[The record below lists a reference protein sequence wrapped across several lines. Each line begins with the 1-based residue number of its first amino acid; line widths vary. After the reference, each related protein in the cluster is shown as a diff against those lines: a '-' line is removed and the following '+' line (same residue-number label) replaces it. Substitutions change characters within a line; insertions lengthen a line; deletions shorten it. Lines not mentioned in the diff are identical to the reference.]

1 MARDLQA
8 KTESG
13 LYFAGEATS
22 ATDMQM
28 AHGAMET
35 GIAAAKELIA
45 DLLDTG
51 QLLNTYKQLRQ
62 YRIANPARQRIPT
75 SELTWFVKH
84 GDKAD
89 FCQAWVARDFQ
100 NCLAES
106 FSAVRPQRR
115 QPRSPRAAATAPTSA
130 RPAKKWRHTAPP
142 DAALSATALP
152 DDAKLASHLFHYLR
166 GTSKHRKYVAADT
179 NPKQV
184 TDQKRKAVMSALNQN
199 GKARRSSKVPS
210 LSTLIAA
217 FKKEKVSVLKAVAPP
232 KKVGQRF
239 FGAYWNCYA
248 RMYVNNA

>member
-1 MARDLQA
+1 MGNPGHSHGSLLYSFIDSGVSATLGSYSYIPHGGSLQMARDLQA

-45 DLLDTG
+45 DLFDTG

-89 FCQAWVARDFQ
+89 FCQAYSGKRQKTTRWLGTQVQITEKFRSGDLFGFRDF
-100 NCLAES
+100 C
-106 FSAVRPQRR
+106 V
-115 QPRSPRAAATAPTSA
+115 
-130 RPAKKWRHTAPP
+130 
-142 DAALSATALP
+142 
-152 DDAKLASHLFHYLR
+152 
-166 GTSKHRKYVAADT
+166 
-179 NPKQV
+179 
-184 TDQKRKAVMSALNQN
+184 
-199 GKARRSSKVPS
+199 
-210 LSTLIAA
+210 
-217 FKKEKVSVLKAVAPP
+217 
-232 KKVGQRF
+232 
-239 FGAYWNCYA
+239 
-248 RMYVNNA
+248 